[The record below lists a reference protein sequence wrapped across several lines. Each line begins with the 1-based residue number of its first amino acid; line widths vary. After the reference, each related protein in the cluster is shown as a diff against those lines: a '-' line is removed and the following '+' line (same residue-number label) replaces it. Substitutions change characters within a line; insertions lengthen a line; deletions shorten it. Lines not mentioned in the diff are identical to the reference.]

1 MSQEFSREEYFTR
14 IKWLIA
20 SRVAL
25 TTFLVGTLIVI
36 QQRYNIYSFPTAS
49 LYYFVLLVYL
59 LTGSYWYLL
68 RKIGNLPL
76 FAYFQIAIDILLVS
90 ILVSIT
96 GGIDSAFS
104 PLYHLVIISGSIVL
118 YRRGGYLAASIS
130 SILYGGMLDMQ
141 YYNAFGFVQSTNFT
155 ALQVLYLVFS
165 NILSFYVIALLS
177 GYLSERLRKTRQEL
191 HEKNIDFADLRV
203 LQEHILRSVGS
214 GILTTDMTGRITSW
228 NPAAE
233 FITGYSH
240 DEIRDRLQEVFGT
253 SIKGFFGHTDK
264 LKERPYRIRGEIVKK
279 EGTVV
284 QLGMTASLLKD
295 EQDVVRGIIL
305 IFQDITK
312 MTEMEEQIRRQER
325 LAIVGSLAA
334 GIAHEIRN
342 PLGSISGSIQVLQG
356 ELDLQ
361 GDNKQLMDIVL
372 RETDRLNAI
381 ITEFL
386 EYARPQAYISGT
398 PASGDACEVVLL
410 SDLFNETL
418 MLLKNSRDY
427 RDEISITSTVGP
439 DSAVKGDPQ
448 RLRQVLWNLL
458 INACQ
463 AIQGQG
469 EITMSASLIVGK
481 DEEPWYRIVVAD
493 TGGGI
498 APENLAKIFDPF
510 FTTKDSTGGTGLG
523 LAIVYRIIEDHGG
536 SIEVESQPGRGTAF
550 TIKLPGIEAPAYSAV
565 PERLQKS
572 GQS

>member
-1 MSQEFSREEYFTR
+1 VSQEFSREEYYTR

-25 TTFLVGTLIVI
+25 TTFLVGTLIFI
-36 QQRYNIYSFPTAS
+36 QQRYQIYSFPTAS
-49 LYYFVLLVYL
+49 LDRFVLLVYL
-59 LTGSYWYLL
+59 LTGIYWYLL
-68 RKIGNLPL
+68 RKIKNFAL
-76 FAYFQIAIDILLVS
+76 FAYIQIAIDILLVS
-90 ILVSIT
+90 ILVHIT

-104 PLYHLVIISGSIVL
+104 PLYHLVIISGSIIL
-118 YRRGGYLAASIS
+118 YRRGGYLAASLS

-141 YYNAFGFVQSTNFT
+141 YYNVLGFVQSQNFT
-155 ALQVLYLVFS
+155 SLQVLYLVFS
-165 NILSFYVIALLS
+165 NILSFYAIALLS
-177 GYLSERLRKTRQEL
+177 GYLSERLKKTRQEL

-214 GILTTDMTGRITSW
+214 GILTTDMAGQITSW

-233 FITGYSH
+233 LITGYSH
-240 DEIRDRLQEVFGT
+240 DEIRNRLQEVFGT

-264 LKERPYRIRGEIVKK
+264 IKERPYRIRGEIVKK
-279 EGTVV
+279 DGTVL

-312 MTEMEEQIRRQER
+312 MTEMEEQVRRQER
-325 LAIVGSLAA
+325 LATVGSLAA

-361 GDNKQLMDIVL
+361 GDNKHLMDIVL
-372 RETDRLNAI
+372 RETDRLNTI

-386 EYARPQAYISGT
+386 EYARPQAELSA
-398 PASGDACEVVLL
+398 ASAPGDAGTVLL
-410 SDLFNETL
+410 SDLFNETV

-427 RDEISITSTVGP
+427 REGITVNCTVDAGA
-439 DSAVKGDPQ
+439 AVKGDPQ

-463 AIQGQG
+463 AIKDRG
-469 EITMSASLIVGK
+469 EITLSTSPLSGNN
-481 DEEPWYRIVVAD
+481 DESWCKIVVAD
-493 TGGGI
+493 TGSGI
-498 APENLAKIFDPF
+498 APENLDKIFDPF
-510 FTTKDSTGGTGLG
+510 FTTKDTTGGTGLG
-523 LAIVYRIIEDHGG
+523 LAIVYRIVDDHGG
-536 SIEVESQPGRGTAF
+536 TIEVESQVGKGTAF
-550 TIKLPGIEAPAYSAV
+550 TIKLPGAEVPAYSTV

-572 GQS
+572 GQP

>member
-1 MSQEFSREEYFTR
+1 VSQEFSREEYYTR
-14 IKWLIA
+14 IKWLMA
-20 SRVAL
+20 SRIAL
-25 TTFLVGTLIVI
+25 TTFLVGTLIFI

-49 LYYFVLLVYL
+49 LDYFVLLVYL
-59 LTGSYWYLL
+59 LTGTYWYVL
-68 RKIGNLPL
+68 RKIKNLAL
-76 FAYFQIAIDILLVS
+76 FAYLQISIDILLVS
-90 ILVSIT
+90 ILVYIT

-104 PLYHLVIISGSIVL
+104 PLYHLVIISGSIIL

-155 ALQVLYLVFS
+155 SLQVLYLVFS
-165 NILSFYVIALLS
+165 NILSFYAVALLS

-214 GILTTDMTGRITSW
+214 GILTTDMAGRITSW

-233 FITGYSH
+233 HITGYSH
-240 DEIRDRLQEVFGT
+240 DEIRDRLQDVFGT

-264 LKERPYRIRGEIVKK
+264 LKERPYRLAGAIVKK

-312 MTEMEEQIRRQER
+312 MTEMEEQVRRQER
-325 LAIVGSLAA
+325 LATVGSLAA

-356 ELDLQ
+356 ELDLK

-372 RETDRLNAI
+372 SETDRLNTI

-386 EYARPQAYISGT
+386 EYARPQADLSAA
-398 PASGDACEVVLL
+398 PAGNDASAVLL
-410 SDLFNETL
+410 SELFNETVT
-418 MLLKNSRDY
+418 LLKNSRDY
-427 RDEISITSTVGP
+427 RDGITLTCTAEDGA
-439 DSAVKGDPQ
+439 AVKGDPR
-448 RLRQVLWNLL
+448 RLRQIFWNLL

-463 AIQGQG
+463 AIPDQG
-469 EITMSASLIVGK
+469 EITVSASPMPAS
-481 DEEPWYRIVVAD
+481 DNETWYRIVVAD
-493 TGGGI
+493 TGRGI
-498 APENLAKIFDPF
+498 APEHLDKIFDPF
-510 FTTKDSTGGTGLG
+510 FTTKDAAGGTGLG
-523 LAIVYRIIEDHGG
+523 LAIVYRIVEDHGG
-536 SIEVESQPGRGTAF
+536 TIEVESQAGRGTAF
-550 TIKLPGIEAPAYSAV
+550 TINLPGIEVPADSAI
-565 PERLQKS
+565 PEKLRKS
-572 GQS
+572 G